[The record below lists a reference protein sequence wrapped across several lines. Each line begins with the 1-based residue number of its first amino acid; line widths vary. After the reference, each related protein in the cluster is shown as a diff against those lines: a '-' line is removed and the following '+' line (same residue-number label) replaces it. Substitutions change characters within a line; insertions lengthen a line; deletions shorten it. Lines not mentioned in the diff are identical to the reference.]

1 MPELN
6 SIEALRS
13 VDLWIAWRDVRAHGD
28 RRSPRAT
35 SGGTVEVTARR
46 WSYLYS
52 NSAIFAVNTLNS
64 SSGMFGQTGRT
75 RSRTFS
81 KISSRVRVIG
91 A

>member
-1 MPELN
+1 
-6 SIEALRS
+6 
-13 VDLWIAWRDVRAHGD
+13 
-28 RRSPRAT
+28 
-35 SGGTVEVTARR
+35 
-46 WSYLYS
+46 
-52 NSAIFAVNTLNS
+52 LNS